1 MKRSFKNYGF
11 FNISEFR
18 KIIEEQS
25 FDWDEFDFRQ
35 KKFEVHKDT
44 QSIPLIFDEK
54 LDIEKAEKTKYY
66 VLFEKEL
73 NKLQNHLR
81 LTLKE
86 PSGYF
91 YRAVLVKLPSGKC
104 VKPHTDKGAI
114 FEPRRIHLVLQTNPK
129 CIFSVGEVNK
139 NLKEGEIWEID
150 NDNQRHGVINEGETD
165 RIHLIVDWKN

>member
-66 VLFEKEL
+66 VLF
-73 NKLQNHLR
+73 
-81 LTLKE
+81 
-86 PSGYF
+86 
-91 YRAVLVKLPSGKC
+91 
-104 VKPHTDKGAI
+104 
-114 FEPRRIHLVLQTNPK
+114 
-129 CIFSVGEVNK
+129 
-139 NLKEGEIWEID
+139 
-150 NDNQRHGVINEGETD
+150 
-165 RIHLIVDWKN
+165 